1 MDGKRAVIEVPDFD
15 LLFDKGTFKW
25 VAGSEGEKAFVMCLY
40 KLVHK
45 HLERKKPEFVNVD
58 EERLH
63 ELTQVGESGRGRSG
77 LGEDEEVVS
86 QQDEGYS

>member
-1 MDGKRAVIEVPDFD
+1 
-15 LLFDKGTFKW
+15 
-25 VAGSEGEKAFVMCLY
+25 MCLY

-45 HLERKKPEFVNVD
+45 HLERKKLDVD

-63 ELTQVGESGRGRSG
+63 ELTQVGESGQGRSG

-86 QQDEGYS
+86 QQG